1 MRGKI
6 RNPQEVSYVG
16 VFVREVFKETVGVF
30 GIILFLLFF
39 STVASAQYIYS
50 CPYTISSPGYWE
62 VKNDLS
68 AWGDKCIEITS
79 SNVYLNLS
87 GHKIY
92 IKNQGI
98 VFPMAIRIAPLEAGI
113 IENITVTS
121 GEVISECNYYC
132 YGVTVAW
139 VKNVKLFRLNITSL
153 GILGAPYA
161 YALKLEDYVFNSR
174 VENVF
179 LDAKNASYNY
189 GLFVSTGLPG
199 NIANNFFRR
208 LNVTERIFFNQYTS
222 NNTLCESNFD
232 PAKVEDYGTNNY
244 ITTGSCIWTPP
255 PYCGNG
261 ICESGETYENCPE
274 DCPYVPP
281 PPPPAVPPAKVTY
294 VEVLPPFWII
304 FIVVTILC
312 VIFEVMK
319 RAGV

>member
-1 MRGKI
+1 VIK
-6 RNPQEVSYVG
+6 VG
-16 VFVREVFKETVGVF
+16 AKT
-30 GIILFLLFF
+30 ILIPILFLLFF

-62 VKNDLS
+62 VKTDIFV
-68 AWGDKCIEITS
+68 WGDECIKITS

-98 VFPMAIRIAPLEAGI
+98 VYPIAIRIAPTEAGNI
-113 IENITVTS
+113 IENITVTN
-121 GEVISECNYYC
+121 GKVISECNFYC
-132 YGVTVAW
+132 YGVLVAW
-139 VKNVKLFRLNITSL
+139 AKNVKLFGLNITSE
-153 GILGAPYA
+153 GMGWAGDT
-161 YALKLEDYVFNSR
+161 YALDMRDYVFNSR

-179 LDAKNASYNY
+179 LNAKNASSWGHNY
-189 GLFVSTGLPG
+189 SLSVITGIPG
-199 NIANNFFRR
+199 NVANNFFRR
-208 LNVTERIFFNQYTS
+208 LNITERIFFNQHTS

-244 ITTGSCIWTPP
+244 ITTGSCIFVPP

-281 PPPPAVPPAKVTY
+281 PPPPPVPPAKVTY
-294 VEVLPPFWII
+294 VEVPPPFWLI
-304 FIVVTILC
+304 FIAVAVLC
-312 VIFEVMK
+312 VIFEIMK